1 MNSSTVTNITIPVPF
16 IERPASERK
25 KEIQRL
31 IQKHPGRVP
40 MYIECDKRCKNKP
53 KNEDAF
59 NKKFLVPDE
68 LSVSQLVYVIR
79 KRFEMK
85 PEQAIYI
92 FFNNQMVSSSKT
104 VREVYDLY
112 KNKED
117 DMLYALYATEATFGY
132 SDIRV

>member
-1 MNSSTVTNITIPVPF
+1 MNSSTNATNVTTPF
-16 IERPASERK
+16 IQRPAFERK
-25 KEIQRL
+25 KEIARL

-40 MYIECDKRCKNKP
+40 MYIECDKRCKNIP

-68 LSVSQLVYVIR
+68 LSVSQLMYVIR

-92 FFNNQMVSSSKT
+92 FFNNEMVSSSKT

-117 DMLYALYATEATFGY
+117 DMLYAFYATEATFG
-132 SDIRV
+132 